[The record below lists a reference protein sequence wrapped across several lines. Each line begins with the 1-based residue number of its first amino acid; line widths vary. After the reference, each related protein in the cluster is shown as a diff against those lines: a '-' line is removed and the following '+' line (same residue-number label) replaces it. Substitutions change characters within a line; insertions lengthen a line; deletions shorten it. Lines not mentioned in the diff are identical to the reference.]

1 MGMGKKTLPRMRAMA
16 RIFTKE
22 FTAKGAKYAE
32 KNTKMQPELFFM
44 ENVLTLVG

>member
-1 MGMGKKTLPRMRAMA
+1 MKGMG
-16 RIFTKE
+16 RIFTEE